1 MAADEM
7 KLNNCYL
14 PKKSMPLEKNL
25 LRYDFCFVFVCL
37 FCFLESANRICVPIN
52 LGSTS
57 SWQLKV
63 TIFRVLLMV
72 LLLKPRVVMEI
83 TEGLI
88 LCDGLMALQNDSE
101 RPLI

>member
-1 MAADEM
+1 MI
-7 KLNNCYL
+7 
-14 PKKSMPLEKNL
+14 
-25 LRYDFCFVFVCL
+25 FVFCL
-37 FCFLESANRICVPIN
+37 FACLFVFWSQQTESVVQSN

-101 RPLI
+101 RPLIKVQPLLQRGPKGISMPLLVLFVK

>member
-1 MAADEM
+1 MIFVLCLFAC
-7 KLNNCYL
+7 L
-14 PKKSMPLEKNL
+14 
-25 LRYDFCFVFVCL
+25 FVFWSQQT
-37 FCFLESANRICVPIN
+37 ESVVQSN

-88 LCDGLMALQNDSE
+88 LCDGLIALQNDSE
-101 RPLI
+101 RPLIKVQPLLQRGPKVISMPLLVLFVK

>member
-1 MAADEM
+1 MIFV
-7 KLNNCYL
+7 
-14 PKKSMPLEKNL
+14 
-25 LRYDFCFVFVCL
+25 FCLFVCL
-37 FCFLESANRICVPIN
+37 FVFWSQQTESVVQSN

-72 LLLKPRVVMEI
+72 LLLKTRVVMEI

-101 RPLI
+101 RPLIKVQPLLQRGPKGISMPLLVLFVK